1 MLEKTLVVVSQGDV
15 SYIPSEKTE
24 GGQLAMCAIRLREL
38 GSPKFADEFVCSLF
52 GNLALCR
59 FYPNDVVIAAL
70 RFHVNESGG
79 NLYQNVTATD
89 LVKFKS

>member
-1 MLEKTLVVVSQGDV
+1 MVVSQGDV

-24 GGQLAMCAIRLREL
+24 GGQLAMCSIRLREL
-38 GSPKFADEFVCSLF
+38 GNPKFADEFVCSMF

-59 FYPNDVVIAAL
+59 FYPNDVVVAAL
-70 RFHVNESGG
+70 RLHVHESGG

-89 LVKFKS
+89 IVKFKS